1 MVKILQDFDSMAY
14 QILTRHFCPV
24 IKIGGPLDP
33 IFGKIFSGNI
43 SEHQEG
49 SLGIILSP
57 ISGFYDQ

>member
-1 MVKILQDFDSMAY
+1 MMAY